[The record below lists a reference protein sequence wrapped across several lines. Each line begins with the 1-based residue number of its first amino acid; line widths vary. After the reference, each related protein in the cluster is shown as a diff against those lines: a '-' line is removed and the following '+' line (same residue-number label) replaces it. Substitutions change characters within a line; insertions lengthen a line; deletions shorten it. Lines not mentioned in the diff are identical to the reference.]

1 MVQLQYSLTKQ
12 DYVAYFVFVFWEA
25 ESRKKA
31 RFKNMLKQ
39 VGLSAL
45 FYGVI
50 VYTGG
55 FGKFSIPILTL
66 LFLISFLPF
75 ISGRGDLEKQAE
87 DIANDPLNASIFLQN
102 LLTATDA
109 CVHIKNEVL
118 DAKYTWK
125 AISSK
130 TENNQYY
137 FLFLNAFEAI
147 IIPKTAFVNQDEQQL
162 FEKLLTKNI
171 SLEAEINYN

>member
-1 MVQLQYSLTKQ
+1 MVQLHYSLTKQ

-31 RFKNMLKQ
+31 RVKNILKQ

-45 FYGVI
+45 FFCVMT
-50 VYTGG
+50 YTSG

-66 LFLISFLPF
+66 LFLVSFLPF
-75 ISGRGDLEKQAE
+75 ISGKGDLEKQAE

-102 LLTATDA
+102 LLTATDTYIH
-109 CVHIKNEVL
+109 VKNEVL

-130 TENNQYY
+130 TENSQYY

-147 IIPKTAFVNQDEQQL
+147 IIPKTAFANQDEQQQ
-162 FEKLLTKNI
+162 FEKLITKNI